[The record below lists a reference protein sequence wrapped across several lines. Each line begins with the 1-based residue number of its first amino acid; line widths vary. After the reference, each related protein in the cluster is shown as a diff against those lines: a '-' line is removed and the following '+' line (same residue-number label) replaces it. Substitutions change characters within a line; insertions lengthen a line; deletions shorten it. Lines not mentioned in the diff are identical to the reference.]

1 MAQGKTKAP
10 QDLLSELG
18 VEDLYSFLGVEFKA
32 TDKEVRLYT
41 SLSPKM
47 TLILVNYSSQYGCIV
62 FVWQITSAY
71 RKKALKYH
79 PDKNPDD
86 PTAAERFQKLSK
98 AYNVLTDPAAKV
110 CRNKFCK
117 KTWLVPKKC
126 PKLTNLFSRMW
137 PITLNAGRLW
147 KKTKQNDYWWKWL
160 FNPGGGTGCKSEG
173 YCSEFNYFV
182 GRNPLGL

>member
-62 FVWQITSAY
+62 FV
-71 RKKALKYH
+71 
-79 PDKNPDD
+79 
-86 PTAAERFQKLSK
+86 
-98 AYNVLTDPAAKV
+98 
-110 CRNKFCK
+110 
-117 KTWLVPKKC
+117 
-126 PKLTNLFSRMW
+126 
-137 PITLNAGRLW
+137 
-147 KKTKQNDYWWKWL
+147 
-160 FNPGGGTGCKSEG
+160 
-173 YCSEFNYFV
+173 
-182 GRNPLGL
+182 